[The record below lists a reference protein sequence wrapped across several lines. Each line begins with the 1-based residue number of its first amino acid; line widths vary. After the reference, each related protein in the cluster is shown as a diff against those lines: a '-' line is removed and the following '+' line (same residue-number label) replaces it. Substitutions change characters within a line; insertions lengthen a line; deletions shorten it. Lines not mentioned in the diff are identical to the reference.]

1 MGRVTEMPLHQVK
14 AVIDGEPTFEK
25 PLRDILAELTVGGAL
40 KTLTPLEY
48 ITDRQRR
55 YYKGVVIPELV
66 KNDENG
72 ETAGWWDTEL
82 KRECNGLALLKKE
95 IFFIDDGTGNRIGV
109 GRITTKGVG
118 KKNMT
123 LFIEEILSKSMV
135 KGWNV
140 SPPDPDL
147 RK

>member
-1 MGRVTEMPLHQVK
+1 MSLHQVK
-14 AVIDGEPTFEK
+14 AVINGEPTFAK
-25 PLRDILAELTVGGAL
+25 PLKEILAELEFGGAI
-40 KTLTPLEY
+40 KTLSPLEY

-55 YYKGVVIPELV
+55 WYKGVAIPGLV

-109 GRITTKGVG
+109 GRLTTKGVG

-123 LFIEEILSKSMV
+123 LYIEEILSKSLV
-135 KGWNV
+135 KGWDV

-147 RK
+147 RMEK

>member
-1 MGRVTEMPLHQVK
+1 MPIHQVK
-14 AVIDGEPTFEK
+14 AMIDGEPTFEK
-25 PLRDILAELTVGGAL
+25 PLNEILAELTVGGAL
-40 KTLTPLEY
+40 KTLSSLEY

-55 YYKGVVIPELV
+55 WYKGVAIPELV

-72 ETAGWWDTEL
+72 ETDGWWDTEL

-109 GRITTKGVG
+109 GRLTTKGVG
-118 KKNMT
+118 KRNMT
-123 LFIEEILSKSMV
+123 LFIEEILSESMV
-135 KGWNV
+135 KGWDI

-147 RK
+147 RKP

>member
-1 MGRVTEMPLHQVK
+1 MSIHEVQSI
-14 AVIDGEPTFEK
+14 IDGEPTFAK
-25 PLRDILAELTVGGAL
+25 PLKEILGELTVGGAL
-40 KTLTPLEY
+40 KTLSPLEY

-55 YYKGVVIPELV
+55 YYKGVVIPGLV

-95 IFFIDDGTGNRIGV
+95 IFFIDDGAGNRVGV
-109 GRITTKGVG
+109 GRLTTKGVG
-118 KKNMT
+118 KRNMT
-123 LFIEEILSKSMV
+123 LYIEEILSKSMV

-140 SPPDPDL
+140 SPPDPEL
-147 RK
+147 RKH